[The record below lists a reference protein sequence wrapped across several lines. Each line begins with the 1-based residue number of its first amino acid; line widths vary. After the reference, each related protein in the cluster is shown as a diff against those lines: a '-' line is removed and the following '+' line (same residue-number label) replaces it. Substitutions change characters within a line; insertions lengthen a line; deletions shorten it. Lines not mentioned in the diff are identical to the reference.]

1 MLSMV
6 NGKFS
11 ENTAVEI
18 SISSETISLIN
29 KTEVEEG
36 IMKSADRIK
45 MKIDGYQQMGNNWRV
60 LGVERHE
67 VSLVH
72 FNPLEG
78 SSFVELP
85 SSLKSDRNGLI
96 NIVNNDDD
104 ECFRWYHV
112 RHLKPKKQKANKI
125 TGSNRK
131 IPETL
136 DYRGIEFPVR
146 VEDIPKI
153 EKANKIRITVI
164 MLKGE
169 KTFFPR
175 YTSKADYDDHMEFD
189 SDF

>member
-1 MLSMV
+1 LLTTHLEEPVKFTETIVLSMV

-112 RHLKPKKQKANKI
+112 RHLK
-125 TGSNRK
+125 
-131 IPETL
+131 L
-136 DYRGIEFPVR
+136 
-146 VEDIPKI
+146 
-153 EKANKIRITVI
+153 
-164 MLKGE
+164 E
-169 KTFFPR
+169 KTEG
-175 YTSKADYDDHMEFD
+175 K
-189 SDF
+189 